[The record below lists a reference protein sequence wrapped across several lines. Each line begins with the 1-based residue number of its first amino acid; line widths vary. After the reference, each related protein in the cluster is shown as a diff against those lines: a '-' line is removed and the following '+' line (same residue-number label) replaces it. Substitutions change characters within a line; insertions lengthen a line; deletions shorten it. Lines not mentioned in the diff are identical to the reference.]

1 MPSAAENDPQQATG
15 ATPTTIDELIGRP
28 SSYYTTGDVLTQ
40 DFVPERLN
48 IEVSNNSEVV
58 RIWFG

>member
-1 MPSAAENDPQQATG
+1 M
-15 ATPTTIDELIGRP
+15 GRP
-28 SSYYTTGDVLTQ
+28 SRYYTTGDVLTQ